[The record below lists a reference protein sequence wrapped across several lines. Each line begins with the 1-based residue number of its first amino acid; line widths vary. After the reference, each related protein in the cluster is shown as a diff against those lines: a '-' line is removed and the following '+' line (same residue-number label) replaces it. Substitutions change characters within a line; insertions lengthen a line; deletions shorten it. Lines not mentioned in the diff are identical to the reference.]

1 MAKVKEVSSYSGSAW
16 GTAVPIG
23 ANATNIDM
31 ATNPTDYDSSS
42 TETST
47 TLIGTNDV
55 KVISSDTDLTAWG
68 KFNRFRKRVSNAISN
83 LSLIAIQS
91 TTPTKG
97 EKLWLD
103 TSGSGLMIPQ
113 VNDSIASA
121 TDTWSSNKIG
131 NQINAIENGLA
142 IIVEGD
148 ICTTAVPAGGYAY
161 IKNNTHGLA
170 EGLYR
175 NKTTSAF
182 PTTGGTANSTV
193 FEYVGAGGL
202 NALNDKLE
210 FTDVSSNISSQVGT
224 FNIKQAYTKLGVAYL
239 IFELKLTHNVN
250 SGYEL
255 LTGIPR
261 PIITYINFWG
271 HVSST
276 PFAMYTE
283 DTKIITIS
291 TATSGKT
298 ISANV
303 SYPIY

>member
-23 ANATNIDM
+23 ANATNVDM
-31 ATNPTDYDSSS
+31 ATNPTDYDSSTS
-42 TETST
+42 ETST

-55 KVISSDTDLTAWG
+55 KIISSDTDLTAWG

-202 NALNDKLE
+202 NALNDNFNSKFDENE
-210 FTDVSSNISSQVGT
+210 FRAPLYVEVFNNTNKSDLSTLLKNRYSNIGFVIFAVCYNVTNLENGFYIIMLRTYLSSDVK
-224 FNIKQAYTKLGVAYL
+224 FIKIA
-239 IFELKLTHNVN
+239 
-250 SGYEL
+250 S
-255 LTGIPR
+255 
-261 PIITYINFWG
+261 
-271 HVSST
+271 
-276 PFAMYTE
+276 
-283 DTKIITIS
+283 
-291 TATSGKT
+291 
-298 ISANV
+298 
-303 SYPIY
+303 